1 MKADLEG
8 DDTGIVAEINMIPL
22 IDVSLVLLI
31 IFMVMTPVL
40 VRSQINVNLPTA
52 SASASSDSANRVD
65 VEVRKDGSIYIE
77 GQPASAEQVG
87 KDMAQRAKL
96 EPDLTVVIS
105 ADRAVLFDYVVKVMD
120 AVKQAGVT
128 KLGVSVSPLRPERT
142 VR

>member
-8 DDTGIVAEINMIPL
+8 DDSGIVAEINMIPL

-52 SASASSDSANRVD
+52 TGSASSDHTARVD
-65 VEVRKDGSIYIE
+65 VEVRKDGAVYVE
-77 GQPASAEQVG
+77 GQPASAEQLG
-87 KDMAQRAKL
+87 KDMAGRVKV
-96 EPDLTVVIS
+96 EPDVTVVIS
-105 ADRAVLFDYVVKVMD
+105 ADRAVVFDHVVKVMD

-128 KLGVSVSPLRPERT
+128 KLGVSVSP
-142 VR
+142 VRRDVPAR